1 MSGVRHAAK
10 KAGCAELAA
19 GHIVFTMMSQA
30 GVWGAVGWVVFAF
43 GVTGCVG
50 APINDHS
57 TQVASVGGSE
67 ASVSC
72 STGGSSVVLPGIG
85 GTPAAGGNAATG
97 GTAPLVSS
105 SQCVDVCNRYGSPCC
120 QPSLGCVTPEVKCTI
135 EIMAGGVGT
144 IYQYSDLEKAVE
156 KLPADVL
163 ATLED
168 TDFDWVAVDPPVATR
183 MQLHLTASAS
193 ERYASALLERYP
205 IHPFRVKCGGN
216 SLFVGVMYV
225 WYGQAALQ
233 TPVMD
238 AISGED
244 GKLSLYLGAW
254 EGAWAGLGNRS
265 PEAQAT
271 IDRPE
276 LRSVFCR
283 RGALRELAAD
293 ALPPNP

>member
-1 MSGVRHAAK
+1 
-10 KAGCAELAA
+10 
-19 GHIVFTMMSQA
+19 MSQS
-30 GVWGAVGWVVFAF
+30 GVWGAVGWVAIVS

-57 TQVASVGGSE
+57 TQVVSVGGSG
-67 ASVSC
+67 AIVDV
-72 STGGSSVVLPGIG
+72 STGGVSGAVLSGTG
-85 GTPAAGGNAATG
+85 GTPASGAGGNSAVG
-97 GTAPLVSS
+97 GSSPQVSS
-105 SQCVDVCNRYGSPCC
+105 TQCVDVCARYGSPCC
-120 QPSLGCVTPEVKCTI
+120 QPSLGCVSPEGKCTI
-135 EIMAGGVGT
+135 DIMAGGVGT
-144 IYQYSDLEKAVE
+144 LYQYSDLEKAVE
-156 KLPADVL
+156 KLPPDVL
-163 ATLED
+163 ATIED
-168 TDFDWVAVDPPVATR
+168 TDFDWVAIDPSVAVR

-193 ERYASALLERYP
+193 ERFASALLERYP

-238 AISGED
+238 AIRAEG
-244 GKLSLYLGAW
+244 GNLSLYLGAW

-265 PEAQAT
+265 PEAQAS

-276 LRSVFCR
+276 LRSVFCK

-293 ALPPNP
+293 AAPPNP